1 MRLNGAPQALPIE
14 KAVARGLKSSLVG
27 IGFNLALAL
36 FKCAAGFFGH
46 SFALVADGIE
56 SFSDVVSSTVV
67 FFGLKLSIKPPDED
81 HPYGHG
87 KAEPI
92 AAIIVSL
99 ALILAAI
106 LIGVES
112 IKKIQE
118 PHPLPRP
125 YTLWVLLAVVA
136 IKLLLSRYVTSVGKD
151 IDSTALRSDTWHHL
165 SDAITSG
172 FVLIGISVA
181 LWTRNAAA
189 DDWAALCAASI
200 IIFNAWRQLR
210 RPMAEL
216 LDATPSPKIEAKI
229 RAVASRVEGVIGLE
243 KCHVRKMGF
252 RYYVDLHVIVNG
264 EISVRIG
271 HQIAHAVEDAILR
284 STTQI
289 AKVLVHI
296 EPDDK
301 DQLAK
306 LKAHSASQKH
316 TCGDHA

>member
-99 ALILAAI
+99 ALIFAAI

-125 YTLWVLLAVVA
+125 YTLWVLLAVVCHFRWQGYRQH
-136 IKLLLSRYVTSVGKD
+136 SSQERYLASFKRCDHLG
-151 IDSTALRSDTWHHL
+151 LRSDR
-165 SDAITSG
+165 D
-172 FVLIGISVA
+172 
-181 LWTRNAAA
+181 
-189 DDWAALCAASI
+189 
-200 IIFNAWRQLR
+200 LR
-210 RPMAEL
+210 RT
-216 LDATPSPKIEAKI
+216 LDS
-229 RAVASRVEGVIGLE
+229 
-243 KCHVRKMGF
+243 KCRG
-252 RYYVDLHVIVNG
+252 G
-264 EISVRIG
+264 
-271 HQIAHAVEDAILR
+271 
-284 STTQI
+284 
-289 AKVLVHI
+289 
-296 EPDDK
+296 
-301 DQLAK
+301 
-306 LKAHSASQKH
+306 
-316 TCGDHA
+316 